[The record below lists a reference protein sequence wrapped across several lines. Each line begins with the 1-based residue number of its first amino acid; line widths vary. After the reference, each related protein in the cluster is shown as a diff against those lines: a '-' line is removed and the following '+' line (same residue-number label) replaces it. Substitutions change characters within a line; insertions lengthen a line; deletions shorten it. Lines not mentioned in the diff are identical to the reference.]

1 MSNRVDK
8 NAILQDAGLMKIKMG
23 LGRAQLRSL
32 WTSKCNYQMG
42 ICVCPSALLG
52 RIKLRVGDCGGLK
65 VESEAIGLVSQEFIH
80 KN

>member
-1 MSNRVDK
+1 MGAGQGSTEILVD
-8 NAILQDAGLMKIKMG
+8 ILVD
-23 LGRAQLRSL
+23 
-32 WTSKCNYQMG
+32 YQMG
-42 ICVCPSALLG
+42 ICVCPLALLG